1 MLFVVGAIAVVE
13 GSPTVGTGEV
23 VTGEVAVTDRAVEVI
38 EVEDGQDDDPIEDE
52 DGRWQ
57 EKIAHPEDDTQ
68 VTKVGVACVL
78 GTLAEPVENEEQ
90 RVPALAAGTLNGTGV
105 VGDDDHRRLVGPIE
119 EVGAG
124 FVVVLEVLV
133 EEIGGLL
140 EE

>member
-1 MLFVVGAIAVVE
+1 MVE